1 MEYQSFGRPQRP
13 KGANIKQALKVML
26 ILAVCA
32 WLVYQ
37 IKHSNYGGQTKLV
50 AGYGA
55 ISLGRK
61 GIPLQLD
68 ERTLPDSGNVD
79 SVVEAKESSSGRDDV
94 SDGAKEDKAE
104 EEFGHINEKN
114 FRTNGGKEVKL
125 ELESQLKVSS
135 KDKYQ
140 DSSKEKSGKVDIE
153 SRRNELGHN
162 EHGYEKYQKRPVIND
177 SKSNEKEIEVQLREQ
192 PNVVQVIKNAK
203 SDLSVKEIDEDE
215 DPRIVENET
224 RIQKN
229 VVESVA
235 NASLAEEI
243 DEVQSFHDEN
253 GVPPDG
259 NETEIV
265 VGLAHFL
272 HLENISNVSKGSW
285 LGEINIHEVTFGE
298 EKDVEFNLER
308 SKNDAM
314 VDEEINRSRFKHNS
328 EIVK

>member
-1 MEYQSFGRPQRP
+1 MCRTMEYQSFGRPQRP

-79 SVVEAKESSSGRDDV
+79 SVVEAKESSSGRDV
-94 SDGAKEDKAE
+94 V

-114 FRTNGGKEVKL
+114 FRTNEGKEV
-125 ELESQLKVSS
+125 ELEPESQVKVSS

-153 SRRNELGHN
+153 SRKNESGHK
-162 EHGYEKYQKRPVIND
+162 EHGYEKYPKRPVIND

-203 SDLSVKEIDEDE
+203 SDLSVKENDEDE
-215 DPRIVENET
+215 DPRIIENET

-253 GVPPDG
+253 GVPPD
-259 NETEIV
+259 IV
-265 VGLAHFL
+265 AGLAHFL
-272 HLENISNVSKGSW
+272 HEENISNVSKGSW
-285 LGEINIHEVTFGE
+285 LGEINIHEVTSGE

-308 SKNDAM
+308 SKNAA
-314 VDEEINRSRFKHNS
+314 K
-328 EIVK
+328 